1 MHTEHVIRMQGA
13 AAQCLNWL
21 RQDLEGPTMRKCTEV
36 TTPEQRRECDR
47 IKAAWEKVAALIG
60 VCVCGC
66 HCSCW
71 RMSFVCVYVCMFRV
85 FDVCA

>member
-60 VCVCGC
+60 VCVCVRLSLFFLAHVFC
-66 HCSCW
+66 VC
-71 RMSFVCVYVCMFRV
+71 VCVYVPCF
-85 FDVCA
+85 